1 MNLLDQTKKKYLK
14 LLSFSKEGCFQVHS
28 RDKPTV
34 AVFYSMSRKKSAQN
48 NTNQCQGFHCPW
60 GGHEGAQVGA
70 LAGAVGLTESVVVNA
85 TVPQIIAVVVVPEE
99 VSGIL
104 MQV

>member
-1 MNLLDQTKKKYLK
+1 M
-14 LLSFSKEGCFQVHS
+14 
-28 RDKPTV
+28 
-34 AVFYSMSRKKSAQN
+34 
-48 NTNQCQGFHCPW
+48 
-60 GGHEGAQVGA
+60 GA